1 MGAAMLAALAV
12 YCMKAVAANSQLSP
26 PAAGELLCGRPPPPT
41 SKCTV
46 AEYHKD
52 AVQALQQQIE
62 ASDSWGS
69 VPRNFETCSFCRC
82 KASAGAARVI

>member
-12 YCMKAVAANSQLSP
+12 YCMKAVAADRQPSP
-26 PAAGELLCGRPPPPT
+26 PAAGELLCPPRT
-41 SKCTV
+41 SKSTV

-82 KASAGAARVI
+82 KASAGAARVF